1 MFLSPQ
7 IIAQIIVLFSKMS
20 KGTTDFFSEIPVIAS
35 LWRPELLESVEWGA
49 VELENILISRGTG
62 KNTPAIR
69 LSDPVK

>member
-35 LWRPELLESVEWGA
+35 LWRPELLESQ
-49 VELENILISRGTG
+49 
-62 KNTPAIR
+62 KNGGPLNWKIF
-69 LSDPVK
+69 